1 MRVSAVATVV
11 TVFLIASCIMAVPV
25 FSSADAAEDTWVSK
39 ARMNQ
44 ARTGLGVVAVG
55 GKIYAIG
62 GTASNHPSLPD
73 SVLGT
78 NEEYDPAT
86 NTWTIKAPM
95 PTPRTKFVIAAYK
108 NQIFCIGGIVGT
120 EQETWGVSNPYKY
133 AVSTQ
138 VNEVYNTDT
147 GTWETKTPA
156 PTPVALWQAHVIN
169 DNIYV
174 MAMYH
179 TYVYDPLNDAWTE
192 KTKMPTPWYQT
203 EPVSAVIDNKIIVN
217 GEYEVADLQTERR
230 IYIYDPAT
238 DNWAKGK
245 SEPPIGGDAAAATL
259 GINAPQLIYFFGVRY
274 PDQAVTQAY
283 DLETD
288 TWTSASPMPTPR
300 HDFGLVVLDDIL
312 YAIGGHK
319 PTNSNPTSVN
329 EQYTPI
335 GYSTTPWI
343 KIISPLTHTYN
354 ESSVSLV
361 FTVNKPV
368 EWLGYSFDGQDNVTA
383 YGNITLSGLPNGLHN
398 VTVYAMDEFGNTGV
412 SETASF
418 TVAEPFPAVTVA
430 VASAASVAVVVVG
443 LLVYF
448 KKRSR

>member
-1 MRVSAVATVV
+1 MKTIALLLALF
-11 TVFLIASCIMAVPV
+11 FLTASCIAVKPV
-25 FSSADAAEDTWVSK
+25 FSSTDPAEDTWVSK

-62 GTASNHPSLPD
+62 GTASNSPSIPD

-95 PTPRTKFVIAAYK
+95 PTPRTKFVIAAYE

-120 EQETWGVSNPYKY
+120 EQETWGFSNPYKY

-245 SEPPIGGDAAAATL
+245 SEPLMGGDAAAATL

-300 HDFGLVVLDDIL
+300 HDFGLVILNDIV

-319 PTNSNPTSVN
+319 PSNSKPTNVN

-335 GYSTTPWI
+335 GYSTIPQI
-343 KIISPLTHTYN
+343 KIISPITQTYN

-368 EWLGYSFDGQDNVTA
+368 EWVGYSLDGQQ
-383 YGNITLSGLPNGLHN
+383 NITISGNTTLAGLSNGVHT
-398 VTVYAMDEFGNTGV
+398 VTVYANDTYGNMGS
-412 SETASF
+412 SETVNF
-418 TVAEPFPAVTVA
+418 TISEPFPI
-430 VASAASVAVVVVG
+430 SPIASVSATSVVIIGVG
-443 LLVYF
+443 LIIYF
-448 KKRSR
+448 KKRKH